1 MDEREEAKK
10 IIDDFSKK
18 IGDLEIEDY
27 SYENERE
34 KCFREEKREAK
45 KIDENF
51 INIFFKNAKQTK
63 RKFYFNREKR
73 MVKKKRVVKV
83 NKEERNKKILQVCLI
98 SILFIS
104 MISYSLV
111 FFLQK

>member
-34 KCFREEKREAK
+34 KCFREEKKEAK

-51 INIFFKNAKQTK
+51 INIFLKNAKQTK
-63 RKFYFNREKR
+63 GNFILTEKR
-73 MVKKKRVVKV
+73 
-83 NKEERNKKILQVCLI
+83 EW
-98 SILFIS
+98 
-104 MISYSLV
+104 
-111 FFLQK
+111 